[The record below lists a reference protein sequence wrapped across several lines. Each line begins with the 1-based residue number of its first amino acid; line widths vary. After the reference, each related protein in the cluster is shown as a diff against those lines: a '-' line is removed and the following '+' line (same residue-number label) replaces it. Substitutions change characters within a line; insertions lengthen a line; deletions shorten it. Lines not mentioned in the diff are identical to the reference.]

1 MHTEKKRQQHHNQPY
16 VDLYPPQSIFNEAM
30 KKAFQW
36 WIVCSS
42 LDTSNFISHRLS
54 STSINVH
61 TLSEWRRER
70 ANGRYRDDI
79 YSIGKESDFYLKR
92 KCLALQL
99 QNRYRFKC
107 CVSPGSDGSACFYRC
122 CCCCCC
128 LVTVPTSFLNA
139 IHKFHT
145 PNGKRNRF
153 VARERERENER
164 MISFMCWDCL
174 ICRSAVTRP
183 IVPKTIR
190 GNVK

>member
-1 MHTEKKRQQHHNQPY
+1 MKSVCCCCCCCCCDRIAIAMPVCRAKAVQKYVTMWTFQLRKCTPKKKRQQHHNQPY

-36 WIVCSS
+36 WILCSS

-70 ANGRYRDDI
+70 VNGRDRDDI

-107 CVSPGSDGSACFYRC
+107 CVSPGSDGSA
-122 CCCCCC
+122 
-128 LVTVPTSFLNA
+128 A
-139 IHKFHT
+139 
-145 PNGKRNRF
+145 
-153 VARERERENER
+153 VAAAAAAWWRYQHH
-164 MISFMCWDCL
+164 F
-174 ICRSAVTRP
+174 
-183 IVPKTIR
+183 
-190 GNVK
+190 